1 MEEPRWLTAE
11 ERETWLAVLGLLIR
25 LPAAL
30 DTQLQR
36 DAGMSSFEYQVMAG
50 LSESPDR
57 TMRMSVLALLANGS
71 LSRMSHVVTRLE
83 KRGWVRR
90 TPDPADGRY
99 ILAILTDEGMATV
112 EAAAPG
118 HVETVRELI
127 LDPLTTPQIRQL
139 REIGHRIMKAIDPT
153 GECPP

>member
-1 MEEPRWLTAE
+1 MYLNCQVIGYPGAMEEPRWLTAE

-50 LSESPDR
+50 LCESPDR

-71 LSRMSHVVTRLE
+71 LSPMSPAVNRLEPRTSVTR
-83 KRGWVRR
+83 R
-90 TPDPADGRY
+90 T
-99 ILAILTDEGMATV
+99 
-112 EAAAPG
+112 APG
-118 HVETVRELI
+118 
-127 LDPLTTPQIRQL
+127 D
-139 REIGHRIMKAIDPT
+139 G
-153 GECPP
+153 